1 MASLGLDFDLNSGC
15 FTSSNSP
22 RQSIQTRPAAH
33 PPIGTR
39 RAFPNPKM
47 QISLPETEIESEYPD
62 FPAYPPE
69 AVEVRNT
76 FIHVASPAVEDADR
90 RPVLSC
96 PASHI
101 GWLHDIFE
109 EDAPLPPTKKETPRA
124 AASSLR
130 PVICL
135 EDALVDCGPV
145 EHPYPPGPV
154 RLELNQWGT
163 HSQVP
168 MPLERSELPVSN
180 LSRVPAAPVLP
191 APLEPA
197 PGSPELP
204 SIGSKGHHRGD
215 CRPCGFLYAK
225 GCINGAMCTFC
236 HLCDRGA
243 KKRRQKAKKAAL
255 KGGA

>member
-1 MASLGLDFDLNSGC
+1 MASLGLDFDANSGC
-15 FTSSNSP
+15 FTSSTSTSAQQNLA
-22 RQSIQTRPAAH
+22 TRAVPH

-47 QISLPETEIESEYPD
+47 QISLPESETEEYPD

-76 FIHVASPAVEDADR
+76 FIHVASPGVEEVDR
-90 RPVLSC
+90 RPALSC

-109 EDAPLPPTKKETPRA
+109 EDTPLPPAKKETPRA
-124 AASSLR
+124 PSSSLR
-130 PVICL
+130 PVIRL
-135 EDALVDCGPV
+135 EDALADSGPRD
-145 EHPYPPGPV
+145 PYPVGPM
-154 RLELNQWGT
+154 RQNQWGARL
-163 HSQVP
+163 QVP
-168 MPLERSELPVSN
+168 MPLEGPDLANLSN
-180 LSRVPAAPVLP
+180 LSRVPAMPVLP
-191 APLEPA
+191 APQEPA

-204 SIGSKGHHRGD
+204 SVGSKGHHRGD

>member
-154 RLELNQWGT
+154 RL
-163 HSQVP
+163 
-168 MPLERSELPVSN
+168 
-180 LSRVPAAPVLP
+180 
-191 APLEPA
+191 
-197 PGSPELP
+197 
-204 SIGSKGHHRGD
+204 
-215 CRPCGFLYAK
+215 
-225 GCINGAMCTFC
+225 
-236 HLCDRGA
+236 
-243 KKRRQKAKKAAL
+243 
-255 KGGA
+255 